1 MSNGPSVRPSP
12 LSIAQSSGPA
22 SLQLRMELER
32 ARTLLETT
40 SDGVLV
46 TAADC
51 RIVSANPAFCRL
63 FQLEERPADLLGL
76 ELEALC
82 QRLQSVFVDAASFVA
97 RATDILREQS
107 PMLREGWPLV
117 DGRIL
122 EIDAIP
128 IPLEGR
134 PAERLWL
141 WRDVTDRVH
150 AAESIGRPHGLN
162 LSFVDELTGLYNRR
176 GFLSQARQQ
185 LDAAALVR
193 RPMLLIFVD
202 VDGLKPINDR
212 FGHAA
217 GDQALVEMGAVL
229 KSTFRERDVTAR
241 LGGDEF
247 VVLVTDAS
255 VVGSADLLD
264 RLEHRVQALN
274 DRPDRQFALAFST
287 GVARFDPA
295 SPETLESLLSEA
307 DGQMYLEKRR
317 KRRHG

>member
-1 MSNGPSVRPSP
+1 VRPSP
-12 LSIAQSSGPA
+12 LSSAPSPGLA
-22 SLQLRMELER
+22 SLQLRIEAER
-32 ARTLLETT
+32 ARVLLEATA
-40 SDGVLV
+40 DGVLV
-46 TAADC
+46 TDGDC

-63 FQLEERPADLLGL
+63 FQLEEGPADLLGL
-76 ELEALC
+76 EFQALC
-82 QRLQSVFVDAASFVA
+82 QRLQTLFVDAASFVA
-97 RATDILREQS
+97 RATDILRDQS
-107 PMLREGWPLV
+107 PMVREGWPLV

-134 PAERLWL
+134 QTERLWL
-141 WRDVTDRVH
+141 WRDVTDRVRS
-150 AAESIGRPHGLN
+150 AEENSRHQALN

-176 GFLSQARQQ
+176 GFLSLARQQ
-185 LDAAALVR
+185 LDAATLVR

-217 GDQALVEMGAVL
+217 GDRALVEMGTVL
-229 KSTFRERDVTAR
+229 KSTFRERDIPAR

-274 DRPDRQFALAFST
+274 DRPEREYALAFST
-287 GVARFDPA
+287 GVARFDPGN
-295 SPETLESLLSEA
+295 PETLESLLSEA